1 MKFHKRVKSCLKYF
15 PVKESM
21 HQFEVKTHHATWKIR
36 GKMIKPNLFTLIFLY
51 DKLNYMI
58 SNLVYNPFKHN
69 FDDKNFNTIYF
80 KLLKVSDQF

>member
-1 MKFHKRVKSCLKYF
+1 MQREKSG
-15 PVKESM
+15 ENN
-21 HQFEVKTHHATWKIR
+21 KTKSQS
-36 GKMIKPNLFTLIFLY
+36 FTLIFLY

-58 SNLVYNPFKHN
+58 SNFVYNPFKHN